1 MGQIIQIIRM
11 ALSGISKMM
20 VGALLGTG
28 LLVVG
33 SALTSAQDHAKPEI
47 IQGVITGTGLQAG
60 QLTNLTF
67 AIYEFSTPDD
77 KQVLLEAFQKGQNQ
91 GLFNALTKMRTV
103 GRVAITGT
111 LGYDVKYIR
120 WFPTPAGRSIRF
132 VTDRKISM
140 GEAWTDSRSQQYDLS
155 GGIFEM
161 NDTEMKKS
169 SGVVYGAAELVMK
182 DGELSIN
189 LANNPWKVASIR
201 DNKGTPGEN

>member
-1 MGQIIQIIRM
+1 MGQIMRM
-11 ALSGISKMM
+11 ALPGISKIM

-28 LLVVG
+28 LLVAG
-33 SALTSAQDHAKPEI
+33 SALTSAQDHTKPEI

-189 LANNPWKVASIR
+189 LANNPWKFASIR
-201 DNKGTPGEN
+201 DNKG

>member
-1 MGQIIQIIRM
+1 MRQINIALPGIRK
-11 ALSGISKMM
+11 IM
-20 VGALLGTG
+20 VGILLAIG
-28 LLVVG
+28 LLTVLNAPA
-33 SALTSAQDHAKPEI
+33 SPQDHSKPEI
-47 IQGVITGTGLQAG
+47 IQGVLTGTGLQAG

-77 KQVLLEAFQKGQNQ
+77 KQVLVDAFQKGQNT

-120 WFPTPAGRSIRF
+120 WFPTPTGRTIRF

-140 GEAWTDSRSQQYDLS
+140 GEAWTSSQSQDYNLT
-155 GGIFEM
+155 GGVLEM

-169 SGVVYGAAELVMK
+169 SGVIYGAAELAMK

-201 DNKGTPGEN
+201 DNKGTLGLN

>member
-1 MGQIIQIIRM
+1 MGQIRTTFPR
-11 ALSGISKMM
+11 SGGITLG
-20 VGALLGTG
+20 VLLAIG
-28 LLVVG
+28 LLTVL
-33 SALTSAQDHAKPEI
+33 SAPASPQDHSKPEI
-47 IQGVITGTGLQAG
+47 IQGVLTGSGLQAG
-60 QLTNLTF
+60 QLTNLTL

-77 KQVLLEAFQKGQNQ
+77 KQVLVDAFQKGQNT
-91 GLFNALTKMRTV
+91 GLFNALTKMRSV
-103 GRVAITGT
+103 GRIAITGT

-120 WFPTPAGRSIRF
+120 WFPTPAGRTIRF

-140 GEAWTDSRSQQYDLS
+140 GEAWTSSQSQDYNLT
-155 GGIFEM
+155 GGILEM

-169 SGVVYGAAELVMK
+169 SGVIYGAAELVMK

>member
-1 MGQIIQIIRM
+1 MEQIRTAFPGSTRI
-11 ALSGISKMM
+11 M
-20 VGALLGTG
+20 VGVLLAIG
-28 LLVVG
+28 LLVIG
-33 SALTSAQDHAKPEI
+33 SALTLAQDHAKPEI

-161 NDTEMKKS
+161 NDTDMKKS

-201 DNKGTPGEN
+201 DNKGTPGKN